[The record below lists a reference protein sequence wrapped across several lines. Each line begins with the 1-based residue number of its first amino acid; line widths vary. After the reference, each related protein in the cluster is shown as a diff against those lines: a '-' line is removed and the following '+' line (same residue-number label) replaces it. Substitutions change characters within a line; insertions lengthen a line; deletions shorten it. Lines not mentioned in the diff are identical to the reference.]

1 MNGFLK
7 FMNLQTTKGRI
18 RFSSLLG
25 FLLLVSV
32 AIFLFWF
39 KGAVKPKYDFS
50 VDPDQY
56 PMVKET
62 QSVYLKN
69 GDKYE
74 IVAQRLQAKIGNA
87 QVKMLGYNGTVPGP
101 FIYVHQ
107 GDEIILE
114 FKNLTGL
121 PSTIH
126 HHGIRVDN
134 RYDGVP
140 EVTQPV
146 VPDGKSF
153 TYKIKF
159 DDPGVYWY
167 HPHYRDDYAQ
177 ELGLYGNYI
186 VIPKDPHYW
195 APVNREIPLILTDIL
210 IKDGKLPEYYQDYS
224 NFVFMGRYGNTFLIN
239 GRVQPTIEVQKGEVI
254 RFYLTNTSSVRP
266 FRVFV
271 PGVKMK
277 LVGGDNGRIE
287 KEQFV
292 DAVVI
297 APSERQIVEMYFPSP
312 GDFKLTHHA
321 VDPLVGPRTY
331 ELATFHVGDQA
342 ASVSYEKEFQQLR
355 ENKELIDEIEPLVAK
370 YKAARPDRTIR
381 LSVAVSK
388 KEASR
393 FSEPGSSTPTQSTAF
408 PGLITMLAKTGAKV
422 EWEDHMYLQNK
433 MSTSKEITWQITD
446 LGTMKTNGAI
456 MDWNYKQGSYI
467 KIRIIND
474 IHSLHPMQHPM
485 HFHGNRFLVLA
496 VNDVEE
502 TNHVWKDTFMVGAGD
517 VVDVLLELSNP
528 GKWMSHCHILEHL
541 HSGMMFMYTVD

>member
-1 MNGFLK
+1 MNGFFK
-7 FMNLQTTKGRI
+7 FIDLQTTKGKTKVSYFVVLI
-18 RFSSLLG
+18 
-25 FLLLVSV
+25 LV
-32 AIFLFWF
+32 ALIGGGLFFWF
-39 KGAVKPKYDFS
+39 KGAKPKYDFS

-56 PMVKET
+56 PLVKET
-62 QSVYLKN
+62 QYVHLKN
-69 GDKYE
+69 GDTYS
-74 IVAQRLQAKIGNA
+74 ITAQKLRTKIGNA
-87 QVKMLGYNGTVPGP
+87 EIKMLGYNGSVPGP
-101 FIYVHQ
+101 FIYVNQ
-107 GDEIILE
+107 GDEITLE

-126 HHGIRVDN
+126 HHGVRVDN

-140 EVTQPV
+140 DVTQPV
-146 VPDGKSF
+146 VPNGKSF
-153 TYKIKF
+153 TYKLKF

-186 VIPKDPHYW
+186 VIPKDPTYW
-195 APVNREIPLILTDIL
+195 GPVNREMPLILTDIL
-210 IKDGKLPEYYQDYS
+210 IKDGKLPEYFQDYS

-239 GRVQPTIEVQKGEVI
+239 GQVQPTIDVQKGEVI

-266 FRVFV
+266 FRLFI
-271 PGVKMK
+271 PGLKIK
-277 LVGGDNGRIE
+277 LVGGDNGRVE
-287 KEQFV
+287 REQFV
-292 DAVVI
+292 DAVII
-297 APSERQIVEMYFPSP
+297 APSERQIVEVFFPST
-312 GDFKLTHHA
+312 GEFILTHHA

-331 ELATFHVGDQA
+331 QLAKFRVGEQPVA
-342 ASVSYEKEFQQLR
+342 VSYEKEFQQLR
-355 ENKELIDEIEPLVAK
+355 ENKEVIQEIEPLVAK
-370 YKAARPDRTIR
+370 YKSARPERTIR

-393 FSEPGSSTPTQSTAF
+393 FSEPGSSTPTQSAAF

-456 MDWNYKQGSYI
+456 MDWNYKKGDYV

-517 VVDVLLELSNP
+517 VVDILLEMSNP
-528 GKWMSHCHILEHL
+528 GKWMLHCHILEHL
-541 HSGMMFMYTVD
+541 HSGMMAMYSVE